1 MQNDW
6 VKPIGSRLCAKASP
20 TPPMDYTRNALNLET
35 VTREGASLK
44 NENVLAL
51 DTPPPT
57 SNRLVG
63 IYIYIYIANGFHLK
77 ILMFSNY

>member
-1 MQNDW
+1 
-6 VKPIGSRLCAKASP
+6 
-20 TPPMDYTRNALNLET
+20 MDYTRNALNLET

-63 IYIYIYIANGFHLK
+63 IYIYI
-77 ILMFSNY
+77 